1 MMTMNEWI
9 PYPHTWEVGEKE
21 HQKFPNWTLLFLW
34 EGFFK
39 KHLRNMYIEKI
50 VHLSDRRG
58 NLPHRT
64 DTKTV

>member
-1 MMTMNEWI
+1 MDSLPPHLGGGGKGTSKI
-9 PYPHTWEVGEKE
+9 PKLDSSILMG
-21 HQKFPNWTLLFLW
+21 
-34 EGFFK
+34 GFFK